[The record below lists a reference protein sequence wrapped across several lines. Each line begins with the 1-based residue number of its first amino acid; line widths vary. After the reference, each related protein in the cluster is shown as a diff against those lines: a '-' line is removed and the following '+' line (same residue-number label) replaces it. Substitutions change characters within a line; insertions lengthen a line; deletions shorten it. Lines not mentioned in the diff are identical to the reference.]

1 MAITLQDLKPKQLG
15 SVEREIDYDGLVKLT
30 MRVGDDKAFQSA
42 YVKIQ
47 ESQGDKKVT
56 KDKLSKASFDENEL
70 SFGESLLYLMGEY
83 LITEWDVLLPD
94 GEVAPINGDNFTKL
108 VAALGDNGLGFATH
122 IFDTFKELSQE
133 FALQAGETKKKP
145 LRSGSGTKKAAS

>member
-1 MAITLQDLKPKQLG
+1 MD
-15 SVEREIDYDGLVKLT
+15 
-30 MRVGDDKAFQSA
+30 DDKAFQSA

-56 KDKLSKASFDENEL
+56 KDKLSKDSFDENEL

-94 GEVAPINGDNFTKL
+94 GNIAP
-108 VAALGDNGLGFATH
+108 A
-122 IFDTFKELSQE
+122 ECC
-133 FALQAGETKKKP
+133 
-145 LRSGSGTKKAAS
+145 

>member
-56 KDKLSKASFDENEL
+56 KDKLSKDSFDENEL

-108 VAALGDNGLGFATH
+108 VAALDEDGLKFATH
-122 IFDTFKELSQE
+122 ALNTFKELSKE
-133 FALQAGETKKKP
+133 FAIQKEVPKKK
-145 LRSGSGTKKAAS
+145 LLKSGVGSKKAAS